1 MPTYNRGS
9 CECCSTKNPDSAYT
23 YGCGVPF
30 TYVANGEDY
39 YHTPIWSP
47 YGGTVGAGAF
57 VTMRI
62 HYTDNT
68 TKDVNVPITDANVDG
83 LYGSN
88 TMNIAGGPRPGGRLA
103 RFRGPCRRGV
113 VRFVAK
119 TQTDGKDAHDRR
131 TGNRGEF

>member
-1 MPTYNRGS
+1 MPTYNLGA
-9 CECCSTKNPDSAYT
+9 CACCSTKTPDSAYT

-30 TYVANGEDY
+30 TYVTNGEDY

-47 YGGTVGAGAF
+47 YGVTVGAGAF

-88 TMNIAGGPRPGGRLA
+88 TMNIAGGPRPGGLLA
-103 RFRGPCRRGV
+103 RF
-113 VRFVAK
+113 
-119 TQTDGKDAHDRR
+119 
-131 TGNRGEF
+131 